1 MSLGA
6 TDMMKKQILHTVYL
20 REKGGFHD
28 PQLMTAI
35 IICESFNNNFIN
47 FIDDNIVLKL
57 GSARTHEP
65 ICGDNILMRSLDAS
79 QQMKREL

>member
-6 TDMMKKQILHTVYL
+6 TDMMNKQILHTVYL

-28 PQLMTAI
+28 PQLMSAI

-57 GSARTHEP
+57 GSDRTHEP
-65 ICGDNILMRSLDAS
+65 ICGDSTLQANI
-79 QQMKREL
+79 